1 MLRNYKENGE
11 NGATS
16 AAGTLMLKGNII
28 MKTQRVT
35 WFARPA
41 GPSSNWKM
49 ESRKNLLENYSQLPE
64 VHMYREILYS
74 DITLAVLIPFC
85 ILVVLIVG
93 LAVIAKVKRQR
104 KRLAIEYGIKD
115 FMRQI
120 SG

>member
-1 MLRNYKENGE
+1 
-11 NGATS
+11 
-16 AAGTLMLKGNII
+16 
-28 MKTQRVT
+28 
-35 WFARPA
+35 
-41 GPSSNWKM
+41 
-49 ESRKNLLENYSQLPE
+49 
-64 VHMYREILYS
+64 MYGDILYR

-85 ILVVLIVG
+85 ILIVLIVG